1 MKISTLLVAGQM
13 LLIAL
18 LASPVTQLYTSSL
31 LSTLGVLMIVL
42 SIGIAL
48 WAFVSMRPGTFTVMP
63 EPATRASL
71 TQAGPYR
78 SVRHPMYSAALLG
91 GLGAAL
97 SHMNLIHWFWLIAL
111 AALLTVKLLR
121 EESYLTQRY
130 EEYASYKARTYA
142 LLPFVY

>member
-1 MKISTLLVAGQM
+1 MNISTLLVVGQM

-18 LASPVTQLYTSSL
+18 LASPVTQLYSGSL

-48 WAFVSMRPGTFTVMP
+48 WAFVSMRSGTFTVMP
-63 EPATRASL
+63 EPATGASL

-78 SVRHPMYSAALLG
+78 VVRHPMYSAALLG

-97 SHMNLIHWFWLIAL
+97 SHTDLIHWFWLIAL
-111 AALLTVKLLR
+111 SALLTVKLLR
-121 EESYLTQRY
+121 EERYLTQRY
-130 EEYASYKARTYA
+130 EEYASYKTRTYA
-142 LLPFVY
+142 LLPYVY